1 MQYITEN
8 RNNIMLENI
17 NFLYV
22 NVGSKYTNEYQ
33 FATVLS
39 DLVGDAVV
47 GKSVKLLR
55 EYGLKV
61 F

>member
-1 MQYITEN
+1 
-8 RNNIMLENI
+8 MLENI

-39 DLVGDAVV
+39 DFVSDEVV
-47 GKSVKLLR
+47 GKSVKLLKA
-55 EYGLKV
+55 YGLKV

>member
-1 MQYITEN
+1 
-8 RNNIMLENI
+8 MLENI

-39 DLVGDAVV
+39 DCVGDAGV

>member
-1 MQYITEN
+1 
-8 RNNIMLENI
+8 MLENI